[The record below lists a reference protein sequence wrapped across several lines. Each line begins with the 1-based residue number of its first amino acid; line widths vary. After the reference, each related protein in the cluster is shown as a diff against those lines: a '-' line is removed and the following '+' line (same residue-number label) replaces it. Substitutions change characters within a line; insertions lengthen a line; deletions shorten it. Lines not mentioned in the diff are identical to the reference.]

1 MLSLAM
7 EFGLNLRSIHEPETM
22 ADLAKLAEDNGFD
35 YVYIS
40 DSQALWRDVYVN
52 LALIADRTER
62 IRMGP
67 GVTNPV
73 TRHPMVTANAILTVD
88 ELSDGRAF
96 LGLGRGG
103 SAVRAI
109 GMEDLPS
116 FAETEESIEIMKK
129 FWRKEPQDFEVRDS
143 TTTLHWSDG
152 GHIPLYMAA
161 AGPKMVRLSAE
172 HGDGI
177 MIAYVSYPPEVK
189 QRIEQIEA
197 VEPTETKKISYLT
210 SAISDTD
217 KEAYRLV
224 KPMVAAYCDLAPN
237 LAERCDIDIDL
248 KKCRAMR
255 ERVGDLTHATNYPE
269 VVEEVDFVSDDAVEK
284 ITISGTPETITGKV
298 RELEAQGIEK
308 LVMRPFFSHKF
319 SDEKEYSLDYY
330 IETFGED
337 VISHFD

>member
-1 MLSLAM
+1 M
-7 EFGLNLRSIHEPETM
+7 EFGLNLRSIHEPEKM

-35 YVYIS
+35 YVYVS
-40 DSQALWRDVYVN
+40 DSQALWRDVFVN
-52 LALIADRTER
+52 LALIADRTDT
-62 IRMGP
+62 IKMGP

-129 FWRKEPQDFEVRDS
+129 FWRKEKQDFEVRHS

-152 GHIPLYMAA
+152 GSIPLYMAA

-177 MIAYVSYPPEVK
+177 MIAYVSHPPEVRRRV
-189 QRIEQIEA
+189 QAIEE

-210 SAISDTD
+210 SAVSDTNED
-217 KEAYRLV
+217 AYRLV
-224 KPMVAAYCDLAPN
+224 RPMVAAYCDLAPN
-237 LAERCDIDIDL
+237 LAKRCNIDL
-248 KKCRAMR
+248 DLEKCRKLR
-255 ERVGDLTHATNYPE
+255 ERTGDLTHATNYPE
-269 VVEEVDFVSDDAVEK
+269 IVESEQADFVNDDAVEK
-284 ITISGTPETITGKV
+284 ITISGTPETIRERVG
-298 RELEAQGIEK
+298 ELEEQGIEK

-330 IETFGED
+330 IETWGEE
-337 VISHFD
+337 VIPHFA